1 MILTKEE
8 LRYYINEDALQAG
21 YVSLNQIFAPP
32 CRHKFIDRLGYI
44 LKFPVKLLQ
53 YCFDRDTLQR
63 YMVTLRKAE
72 YYINKTGISKLPFYY
87 YSLKLSRLRFKTGID
102 LPIDVA
108 GPGLHISHG
117 KIVVSVHAHLGE
129 HCKLMSD
136 ITIGTECRYDRFG
149 APQIGKRVFVG
160 SGARIIG
167 DIKIA
172 DDVVIGA
179 NSVVV
184 KDILEANT
192 TWAGNPA
199 RKISNEGSY
208 HFLNRQ

>member
-1 MILTKEE
+1 MLLTKDQ
-8 LRYYINEDALQAG
+8 LKYYIKEDAIQAG
-21 YVSLNQIFAPP
+21 YMSLTQIFTPPHSLNLVDGIV
-32 CRHKFIDRLGYI
+32 YV
-44 LKFPVKLLQ
+44 LKLPVKLLL
-53 YCFDRDTLQR
+53 YYFDRDTFQR
-63 YMVTLRKAE
+63 FMITLRKTE
-72 YYINKTGISKLPFYY
+72 YYINKRGLFKLLFYY
-87 YSLKLSRLRFKTGID
+87 YSFKLSRLRFKTGID
-102 LPIDVA
+102 LPTGVA

-117 KIVVSVHAHLGE
+117 KIVVSVHARLGE

-149 APQIGKRVFVG
+149 APQIGNRVFIG

-179 NSVVV
+179 NAVVV
-184 KDILEANT
+184 KDILEPNT

>member
-1 MILTKEE
+1 MIQTRAD
-8 LRYYINEDALQAG
+8 LRFYLSEDAKQANEP
-21 YVSLNQIFAPP
+21 VNPSLKIRIAN
-32 CRHKFIDRLGYI
+32 
-44 LKFPVKLLQ
+44 KLLHNYNRQ
-53 YCFDRDTLQR
+53 F
-63 YMVTLRKAE
+63 MVCLRKAE
-72 YYINKTGISKLPFYY
+72 YYHNNMQTGGVFTKLSYLYYSRKLADLRAKTGNGLY
-87 YSLKLSRLRFKTGID
+87 LN
-102 LPIDVA
+102 VV
-108 GPGLHISHG
+108 GPGLHLSHG
-117 KIVVSVHAHLGE
+117 KVVIGASAKIGE
-129 HCKLMSD
+129 HCKILSD
-136 ITIGTECRYDRFG
+136 VTIGGQGRYDRG
-149 APQIGKRVFVG
+149 GVPTLGNRVFVG

-167 DIKIA
+167 DIKIT